1 MNFDFKKLI
10 PYVAAFVIFY
20 GVIAVYFSPFFDGY
34 TLPQSDVQ
42 HWEGMAK
49 EVKDH
54 RYSESEDPKWT
65 NSMFGG
71 MPAYQITNQD
81 TSNKLNWVNKIFQVK
96 LKGGMWNLLVA
107 FCGFYILL
115 VLMGVNPWLSIVGG
129 LAFGLST
136 YNIIILV
143 AGHNTKLGAIGW
155 MPAVLGAVIFIYRND
170 KKEIL
175 GLFLLA
181 LFMGLEL
188 LANHVQITYYLGGL
202 VGIVII
208 QRLIEAA
215 INSQWAA
222 FLRKTGIVLIAMLI
236 GVMCN
241 FGMLFNTYKYAK
253 TTIRGKSELIA
264 QVDKDKEKVAKETKG
279 RDGLDWD
286 YITRWSLGTEE
297 IASVFLA
304 NVKGGASGALIS
316 SIEDMKGNRRLKDA
330 VIKNYQSGDR
340 SKLVKSYWG
349 DQPFTSGPVYMGIT
363 VFLLF
368 IVGLVVDKKGYFRW
382 TAIAG
387 VIIFTM
393 LALGR
398 NFESFNRWMLDVL
411 PMYNKFRAPSMTMVI
426 VQLLLPLVGVWGIHQ
441 LIKRKDTVSKKWL
454 YGSISSLASL
464 LLLFL
469 IKPEMWFTFFSGA
482 EEAMINQPKQDP
494 AYVSLMDLVK
504 DYRIDLFKDEVKR
517 ALFYVVLLGGTII
530 AFIKMKFDPKIL
542 IIAVGAFV
550 VTDLWTADTQIQN
563 NEKVSEKSKDYKHW
577 KKKKKKKGPYKAS
590 KSDKIIAQQEF
601 RLNPSYNTKY
611 LEATNKLKNYKK
623 EEGLKTGLKDYEK
636 DELKFK
642 VIKDNSH
649 YRVLKMGDPFNDAG
663 VSYFH
668 KSIGGYHAAKLM
680 RYQELIENVISKEM
694 GRIQMSFG
702 TQDFNMIQN
711 SMANTPV
718 LNMLNMKYVIYNPEA
733 QPLLNGYANGAVWP
747 IKDIVFVKN
756 PNEEIEKVGV
766 INTKTQALVDKRF
779 KEQLASATN
788 FGKDT
793 AIVQLL
799 GVKSNELNYNFQ
811 SQGDQVL
818 IFSDIYYA
826 DGWNAYI
833 DDKPVDHFR
842 ANYVL
847 RGLQVPAG
855 KHSITFKF
863 EPSSV
868 SIGMLINTIFSL
880 LVLAGLGFFGYKE
893 FKKNAS
899 EEIVDAA

>member
-10 PYVAAFVIFY
+10 PYIAAFVIFY

-54 RYSESEDPKWT
+54 RYSEKEDPKWT

-81 TSNKLNWVNKIFQVK
+81 SSNKLSWVNKIFQVK

-115 VLMGVNPWLSIVGG
+115 VLIGINPWLSIVGG

-170 KKEIL
+170 KKEVL

-202 VGIVII
+202 IGIVII
-208 QRLIEAA
+208 QRFIEAA
-215 INSQWAA
+215 IKSQWSM
-222 FLRKTGIVLIAMLI
+222 FFRKTTIIVIATVI
-236 GVMCN
+236 GVLCN

-253 TTIRGKSELIA
+253 TTIRGKSELVVK
-264 QVDKDKEKVAKETKG
+264 VDKDKSAQDTKG

-286 YITRWSLGTEE
+286 YITRWSLGREE

-316 SIEDMKGNRRLKDA
+316 EMENIKGNRGLKDA
-330 VIKNYQSGDR
+330 VVKNYQSGDR

-349 DQPFTSGPVYMGIT
+349 NQPFTSGPVYMGVT

-382 TAIAG
+382 TAIAA
-387 VIIFTM
+387 VIIYTM

-398 NFESFNRWMLDVL
+398 NFESFNRWVLDVL

-426 VQLLLPLVGVWGIHQ
+426 VQLLLPLIGIWGVNQ
-441 LIKRKDTVSKKWL
+441 LISLKDEIHPLKVIIPVGFVFSVL
-454 YGSISSLASL
+454 IIFLLAPDV
-464 LLLFL
+464 F
-469 IKPEMWFTFFSGA
+469 FTFVSDQEARMLLPGA
-482 EEAMINQPKQDP
+482 DSS
-494 AYVSLMDLVK
+494 YVSLMDLVQE
-504 DYRIDLFKDEVKR
+504 YRLDLFKDEVKR
-517 ALFYVVLLGGTII
+517 GLLYVTLIGGALI
-530 AFIKMKFDPKIL
+530 AFVKVKFDPKIL
-542 IIAVGAFV
+542 VAIVGVLIVA
-550 VTDLWTADTQIQN
+550 DLWTADTQIQN
-563 NEKVSEKSKDYKHW
+563 NEKIGKRNDYKHW
-577 KKKKKKKGPYKAS
+577 QKKKRTKVPYKAA
-590 KSDKIIAQQEF
+590 KADKIIADQEF
-601 RLNPSYNTKY
+601 RLNPSYGAKY
-611 LEATNKLKNYKK
+611 VEATDILKSYKK
-623 EEGLKTGLKDYEK
+623 EEGLKSGLKDYEK

-642 VIKDNSH
+642 VIKENSH

-680 RYQELIENVISKEM
+680 RYQELIENVISKEI

-733 QPLLNGYANGAVWP
+733 EPLPNRYSNGAVWP
-747 IKDIVFVKN
+747 IKEIVFVEN
-756 PNEEIEKVGV
+756 PSEEIEKVAD
-766 INTKTQALVDKRF
+766 INTKIQAVVDKRF
-779 KEQLASATN
+779 QEQLASVTN
-788 FGKDT
+788 FGNDT

-799 GVKSNELNYNFQ
+799 AVKSNELNYNFQ

-833 DDKPVDHFR
+833 DGKPVNHFR

-880 LVLAGLGFFGYKE
+880 LVLVGLGFFA
-893 FKKNAS
+893 FRAIKKNVK
-899 EEIVDAA
+899 EEIVDAV